1 MEEKEELIQAW
12 IGKNSEKIYAKM
24 EKKFSFSW
32 LAFFLADLYML
43 TRKMFVETIIYE
55 IVAVILSAMIAVTI
69 NNDIIAC
76 LVVVIIRIGWGYA
89 FYPLYKKSILRKIK
103 KNEDKGLSYDEQLE
117 IARKQG
123 GDKVTVAVIVALIIC
138 VIVYMFSE
146 SVIMTAI
153 KLYTNTINNTDY
165 IDTANTSNTESTYSI
180 LTNQQKTIE
189 YEDFVFKYDSSRWT
203 ESSKEISGID
213 KNLEYKNKSGYI
225 TFSKSEPLD
234 LDISEFE
241 TNKDELSDAL
251 YYLWEGIYSEELK
264 EYNVEISKGKELTEI
279 NNGIWMMSIKTE
291 TDVVDQDVYCI
302 LSEKTPLIINVISKD
317 NDSNFIDEAE
327 RVIRNIEFK

>member
-24 EKKFSFSW
+24 KKFSFSW

-55 IVAVILSAMIAVTI
+55 IVCVILSAMIAVTI

-76 LVVVIIRIGWGYA
+76 LVVVIIRIGCGYA

-138 VIVYMFSE
+138 IIVYMFSE

-189 YEDFVFKYDSSRWT
+189 YEDFIFKYDSSRWT

-213 KNLEYKNKSGYI
+213 KYLEYKNKSGNI
-225 TFSKSEPLD
+225 AFSKSEPLD
-234 LDISEFE
+234 LDFSEFE
-241 TNKDELSDAL
+241 TNKDEWNDAL
-251 YYLWEGIYSEELK
+251 YYLWNGIFSEELK
-264 EYNVEISKGKELTEI
+264 KDNVKIARGKELTEI
-279 NNGIWMMSIKTE
+279 KDGIWMMSIKTK
-291 TDVVDQDVYCI
+291 TDDVDQDLYCI
-302 LSEKTPLIINVISKD
+302 LSEKTSLIIGVASKD
-317 NDSNFIDEAE
+317 NNSNFIDEAE
-327 RVIRNIEFK
+327 KVIKTIEFK